1 MSVSKHDPSCPLWD
15 MPISPEDF
23 DKCTCGALRS
33 EHDPSCPKAHPET
46 RGLDYPAFRCTCGL
60 DDWKKLPGNVP
71 QEPVATNIK
80 YLLEADWR
88 KLVAAFYT
96 AKGYPPCM
104 PDDPRIDNTYE
115 LRLGEQ
121 IPTLDGNDV
130 YMPGHY
136 KPMSVPQATDA
147 TEAKGKGHYHG
158 CPRYYNE
165 TNACMCAEI
174 EQRAEA
180 CAYCAGDDEALCTC
194 GKYRRRPVEDL
205 SPHAPPHDPDCP
217 AFKNPRNVCVC
228 KTPEEERGI
237 RMVRKTGW
245 LPELLR
251 EANKTARDVET
262 LARGDL
268 VRMWIPYAADEF
280 WMVMD
285 TPGDD
290 KIVELQRLGDI
301 NAPMLRVP
309 LSLLATTDVYLKANR
324 K

>member
-1 MSVSKHDPSCPLWD
+1 M
-15 MPISPEDF
+15 
-23 DKCTCGALRS
+23 TGAGTQRA
-33 EHDPSCPKAHPET
+33 HDPSCPKAHKET
-46 RGLDYPAFRCTCGL
+46 RGLNWPAFRCTCGVDPEPSQPAGVQRTHAL
-60 DDWKKLPGNVP
+60 DCARMSGGPN
-71 QEPVATNIK
+71 A
-80 YLLEADWR
+80 LL
-88 KLVAAFYT
+88 
-96 AKGYPPCM
+96 AK
-104 PDDPRIDNTYE
+104 
-115 LRLGEQ
+115 
-121 IPTLDGNDV
+121 
-130 YMPGHY
+130 
-136 KPMSVPQATDA
+136 
-147 TEAKGKGHYHG
+147 
-158 CPRYYNE
+158 
-165 TNACMCAEI
+165 
-174 EQRAEA
+174 
-180 CAYCAGDDEALCTC
+180 CTC
-194 GKYRRRPVEDL
+194 GIGDDTVTWTPRQPKYYVSSQD
-205 SPHAPPHDPDCP
+205 SDPPHDPDCP